1 MATPLT
7 KDGKIDARRLRE
19 FVDYLIDGGVDGLFP
34 LGTTG
39 EFALLS
45 DDERREVAAVV
56 ADQANGRVPVAV
68 GVSDPCIERVLA
80 FSEHA
85 KDTGLD
91 AVVATP
97 PYYYTLSEEAI
108 YRFYAKLASEIS
120 LPLILYNI
128 PEWTHNFV
136 PPHIVKRLSDEG
148 SIVGMKYTEYNFL
161 NLQKFLSEAK
171 SKISVFTGSDALTC
185 SNLEFGGAGAVIGI
199 SNVAP
204 KESAMIFDEFKK
216 GNVIKARQ
224 IQSRLLPLIEAIG
237 TGKYPAGVKEAMKL
251 VGMPVGEVKEPLLP
265 LSAEM
270 KRFVRE
276 KLRIANLV
284 KA

>member
-1 MATPLT
+1 MATPLK
-7 KDGKIDARRLRE
+7 KDGKIDAKRLRE
-19 FVDYLIDGGVDGLFP
+19 FVDFLIGGGVDGLFP

-45 DDERREVAAVV
+45 DGERKEVAAVV
-56 ADQANGRVPVAV
+56 IDQANGRVPVAV

-85 KDTGLD
+85 SDTGAD

-97 PYYYTLSEEAI
+97 PYYYTLREEAI
-108 YRFYAKLASEIS
+108 YKFYAKLAGEVN

-136 PPHIVKRLSDEG
+136 PPNIVKRLADEG

-161 NLQKFLSEAK
+161 NLQRFLNAAK
-171 SKISVFTGSDALTC
+171 AKIAVFTGSDALTC

-216 GNVIKARQ
+216 GNLTKARQ

-237 TGKYPAGVKEAMKL
+237 TGKYPAGLKEAMKL

-265 LSAEM
+265 LTAEE
-270 KRFVRE
+270 KGFVRE
-276 KLRIANLV
+276 KLRIANL
-284 KA
+284 K

>member
-56 ADQANGRVPVAV
+56 IDQANGRVPVAV
-68 GVSDPCIERVLA
+68 GVSDPCIERVLG

-85 KDTGLD
+85 KDTGAD

-97 PYYYTLSEEAI
+97 PYYYTLTEEAI
-108 YRFYAKLASEIS
+108 YQFYAKLAGEIS
-120 LPLILYNI
+120 SPLILFNI

-136 PPHIVKRLSDEG
+136 PPNIVKRLTDEG
-148 SIVGMKYTEYNFL
+148 CIVGMKYTEYNFL
-161 NLQKFLSEAK
+161 NLQKFLSAAK
-171 SKISVFTGSDALTC
+171 SKIAVFTGSDALTC

-216 GNVIKARQ
+216 GNLTKARQ
-224 IQSRLLPLIEAIG
+224 IQSRFLPLIEAIG
-237 TGKYPAGVKEAMKL
+237 TGKYPAAVKEAMKV
-251 VGMPVGEVKEPLLP
+251 VGMPLGEVKKPLLP
-265 LSAEM
+265 LSAEE
-270 KRFVRE
+270 KRSVRE
-276 KLRIANLV
+276 KLRIANL
-284 KA
+284 K